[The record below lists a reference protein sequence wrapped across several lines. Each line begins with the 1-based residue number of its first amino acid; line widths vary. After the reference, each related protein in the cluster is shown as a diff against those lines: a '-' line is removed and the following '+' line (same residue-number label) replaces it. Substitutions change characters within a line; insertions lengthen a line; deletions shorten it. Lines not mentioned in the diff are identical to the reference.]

1 MISMRLANAVDA
13 RALPQAPGLLFG
25 LCTLAIVSSLVLG
38 GGTHGGFLSDA
49 ILQFLTIPLLL
60 VSFWQLLGLRSDT
73 AVQATPLRW
82 ELAFCAALVAV
93 PLVQLVPFPPLIWT
107 ALPNRQAVAGAF
119 ELLGGRVP
127 WMPISVSPEATWLSA
142 VSLIPPLAIFL
153 GTLLLSY
160 RERRL
165 MSLVVLSIGV
175 VSVFLGLVQVAQGP
189 SSSLRFFTFTNPTEA
204 VGFFANRNHLAA
216 LLYALTLL
224 GACWAIDAAFAAA
237 ATWDRR
243 RYDGPAIVVLVASFT
258 LLIILVSAQAMARSR
273 AGLALTMLAV
283 FAAFALVYSDRRA
296 TGDDPRALSR
306 VTPAKLLLFATTLAI
321 LFSVQF
327 TLYRVMERFGSDPL
341 EDGRIS
347 FARSTIEAARAYMPF
362 GSGVGTFVPVY
373 GMFEKP
379 QDAMINAYA
388 NHAHDDI
395 LEAWLETGV
404 LGIAL
409 MGLFAAWLARRSV
422 TAWRRAPPGM
432 REIDLLLA
440 RAATVIVVLLLLHSS
455 VDYPLRTSA
464 MMAVFAF
471 ACALLVDP
479 TGEPDSEP
487 RGHRQ
492 NVRQTERVG
501 QRETPG
507 QRERVTQNQLRH
519 AADNPAPPLLPVGR
533 VAGGAAIPSPKFG
546 ELWGKDV
553 EWPEAWRK
561 PTKPQPSTATN
572 SEKPIGSRGE

>member
-1 MISMRLANAVDA
+1 MTSMRLANAVDA
-13 RALPQAPGLLFG
+13 RVLPQAPTLLFG
-25 LCTLAIVSSLVLG
+25 LCALAIVSSLVLG
-38 GGTHGGFLSDA
+38 GGTHSGFLSDA

-73 AVQATPLRW
+73 AVQATPFKW

-93 PLVQLVPFPPLIWT
+93 PLIQLIPLPPSIWT

-119 ELLGGRVP
+119 ELLGGRMP

-165 MSLVVLSIGV
+165 MSLVVLTIGV

-189 SSSLRFFTFTNPTEA
+189 SSSLRFFAFTNPTEA

-224 GACWAIDAAFAAA
+224 AACWAIDAAFAAA
-237 ATWDRR
+237 ATRDRR

-273 AGLALTMLAV
+273 AGLGLTMLAV
-283 FAAFALVYSDRRA
+283 FGAFALVYSDRRVA
-296 TGDDPRALSR
+296 TGVDRRALSR
-306 VTPAKLLLFATTLAI
+306 VTPTRLLLFATTLAI

-347 FARSTIEAARAYMPF
+347 FARSTIEAAKAYMPF
-362 GSGVGTFVPVY
+362 GSGMGTFVPVY
-373 GMFEKP
+373 GMYEKP
-379 QDAMINAYA
+379 QDVMINAYA

-409 MGLFAAWLARRSV
+409 MGLFAVWLVRRSV
-422 TAWRRAPPGM
+422 TIWRRAPPGM

-440 RAATVIVVLLLLHSS
+440 RAATVIVVLLFLHSL

-464 MMAVFAF
+464 MMAVLAF
-471 ACALLVDP
+471 VCALLVDP
-479 TGEPDSEP
+479 TGEPESEP
-487 RGHRQ
+487 RGRRQ
-492 NVRQTERVG
+492 NVQQTERVG
-501 QRETPG
+501 QRETVG
-507 QRERVTQNQLRH
+507 QSERVTQNQLRH
-519 AADNPAPPLLPVGR
+519 AADNFVPPPLPVGR
-533 VAGGAAIPSPKFG
+533 VAGGAPIPSHKSG
-546 ELWGKDV
+546 EPWGKDI

-561 PTKPQPSTATN
+561 PTKPASIKDSGRRSGKAA
-572 SEKPIGSRGE
+572 SE

>member
-127 WMPISVSPEATWLSA
+127 WMP
-142 VSLIPPLAIFL
+142 
-153 GTLLLSY
+153 
-160 RERRL
+160 

>member
-1 MISMRLANAVDA
+1 MTSMRLANAVDA
-13 RALPQAPGLLFG
+13 RVLPQAPRLLFG
-25 LCTLAIVSSLVLG
+25 LCALAIVSALVLG
-38 GGTHGGFLSDA
+38 GGTHSGFLSDA

-60 VSFWQLLGLRSDT
+60 VSLWQLLGLRSDT
-73 AVQATPLRW
+73 AVRATPLKW

-93 PLVQLVPFPPLIWT
+93 PLIQLIPLPPSIWT

-119 ELLGGRVP
+119 ELLGGRMP

-189 SSSLRFFTFTNPTEA
+189 SSSLRLFAFTNPTEA

-224 GACWAIDAAFAAA
+224 AACWAIDAAFAAA
-237 ATWDRR
+237 ATRNRR

-273 AGLALTMLAV
+273 AGLGLTMLAV
-283 FAAFALVYSDRRA
+283 FGAFALVYSDRRVA
-296 TGDDPRALSR
+296 TPADSRALSS
-306 VTPAKLLLFATTLAI
+306 VTPARLLLFATTLAI

-347 FARSTIEAARAYMPF
+347 FARNTIEAAKAHMPF
-362 GSGVGTFVPVY
+362 GSGMGTFVPVY
-373 GMFEKP
+373 AMFEKP
-379 QDAMINAYA
+379 QDVMINAYA

-409 MGLFAAWLARRSV
+409 MGLFAAWLVRRSA
-422 TAWRRAPPGM
+422 TIWRRAPPGVS
-432 REIDLLLA
+432 EIDLLLA
-440 RAATVIVVLLLLHSS
+440 RAATVIVVLLLLHSL

-471 ACALLVDP
+471 ACALLVAP
-479 TGEPDSEP
+479 VAEPAIELRD
-487 RGHRQ
+487 RRQ
-492 NVRQTERVG
+492 NI
-501 QRETPG
+501 
-507 QRERVTQNQLRH
+507 RERPAQSYPRH
-519 AADNPAPPLLPVGR
+519 APVQVVSPPIP
-533 VAGGAAIPSPKFG
+533 AGGTAARTAIAPTKSG
-546 ELWGKDV
+546 ELWGKDI

-561 PTKPQPSTATN
+561 PTKPQPSPATN
-572 SEKPIGSRGE
+572 SEKPIGSRGQ